1 MKLLIRNLAKAT
13 KESDLKVL
21 FEVYGKV
28 QYCTIVKDSE
38 SAESK
43 GFAFV
48 EMPRVGD
55 AKAATKNLN
64 GKEVDGNKLRV
75 KKAQPKATDGTV
87 PKAPKPPE
95 SKG

>member
-1 MKLLIRNLAKAT
+1 MKLLIRNLARAT
-13 KESDLKVL
+13 KENDLKKL
-21 FEVYGKV
+21 FEAYGKV
-28 QYCTIVKDSE
+28 QYCTIIKDAE
-38 SAESK
+38 SGDSK

-75 KKAQPKATDGTV
+75 KKAPPKAAK
-87 PKAPKPPE
+87 PQAPKTPE
-95 SKG
+95 S